1 MFEIPAENQNLSL
14 KKEKSLIGNSGR
26 EYILDNILGKGTF
39 GVVYEAHA
47 KDNPEQK
54 YAIKNYFKT
63 FHPTYAQLEISII
76 FYLNKKI
83 SNDLIVKIYD
93 GAYDN
98 DTGNLFLVT
107 SFLPHIKFSNY
118 FKELS
123 ISQIKIYM
131 KNLLTSLNLIHKEG
145 IIHRDIKP
153 DNFIFDLESNKS
165 CLIDFGLAEADID
178 SSNWEKTNKNNS
190 FDEDYKLIN
199 DLQKYNYRHRT
210 GTKGFLAP
218 EIIFHSKFQCTKVDI
233 WSAGVILLS
242 FLAKRFPIFNLNIF
256 SKINEDCI
264 KEIVPLVIV
273 FGREKILDVAQKCDC
288 NIYISD
294 CFNLYYIGIDKL
306 IKKEGVNEDE
316 KKSIKLAVDLV
327 KQLLEVDP
335 NKRLNAED
343 ALKHDFFN

>member
-165 CLIDFGLAEADID
+165 CLIDFGLAEADMD
-178 SSNWEKTNKNNS
+178 SSNWENSNKNNKL
-190 FDEDYKLIN
+190 DDDYKIIS

-210 GTKGFLAP
+210 
-218 EIIFHSKFQCTKVDI
+218 
-233 WSAGVILLS
+233 
-242 FLAKRFPIFNLNIF
+242 
-256 SKINEDCI
+256 
-264 KEIVPLVIV
+264 
-273 FGREKILDVAQKCDC
+273 
-288 NIYISD
+288 
-294 CFNLYYIGIDKL
+294 
-306 IKKEGVNEDE
+306 
-316 KKSIKLAVDLV
+316 
-327 KQLLEVDP
+327 
-335 NKRLNAED
+335 
-343 ALKHDFFN
+343 